1 MDKKFIQSDNYY
13 VADTM
18 NELPKVIIDNYVDED
33 DGGFK
38 INTIVDLGNSVVFY
52 TKTVV
57 QSQIIKGKKIK
68 KCSAPEYEVSEI
80 DVANKQVKFYKVK
93 LSKVEALSDED
104 ASLYENRNETEEE
117 SAGQA

>member
-68 KCSAPEYEVSEI
+68 NVVHPNMRFLKSM
-80 DVANKQVKFYKVK
+80 
-93 LSKVEALSDED
+93 
-104 ASLYENRNETEEE
+104 
-117 SAGQA
+117 

>member
-13 VADTM
+13 VADIM

-68 KCSAPEYEVSEI
+68 NVVHPNMRFLKSM
-80 DVANKQVKFYKVK
+80 
-93 LSKVEALSDED
+93 
-104 ASLYENRNETEEE
+104 
-117 SAGQA
+117 